1 MKKIAIISSMV
12 LLGIGMSACSPI
24 PRLQPGAENV
34 VVAYKKPAD
43 NCTQVT
49 VITSEQSQE
58 SSSVTAPQ
66 LQQGAM
72 NELRNAALLQH
83 ANYIYVINNYSKLKN
98 SSGGNYAENDV
109 SAIVVRGIAYQCPNE
124 HVLPDGE

>member
-1 MKKIAIISSMV
+1 MI
-12 LLGIGMSACSPI
+12 LLGLSVTACSPI
-24 PRLQPGAENV
+24 PRLQPGAENI

-43 NCTQVT
+43 SCTQIT
-49 VITSEQSQE
+49 VITSEQTQE

-83 ANYIYVINNYSKLKN
+83 ANYIYVINNYSKLKH
-98 SSGGNYAENDV
+98 SSGGNYTPNDV
-109 SAIVVRGIAYQCPNE
+109 SSIVVRGIIYHCPNV
-124 HVLPDGE
+124 HVIPEGE